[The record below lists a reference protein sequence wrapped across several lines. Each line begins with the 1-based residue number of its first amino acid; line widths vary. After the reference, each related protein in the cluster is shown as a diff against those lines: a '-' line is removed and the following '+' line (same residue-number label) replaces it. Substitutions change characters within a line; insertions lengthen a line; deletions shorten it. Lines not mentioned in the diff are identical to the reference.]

1 MGLLLKFAVWLV
13 YRAVRLL
20 FVLALVGA
28 VVSYVGYRITR
39 SGGGQPARSAAAPS
53 GDGPESADAAESA
66 PEASQAGDGSAAA
79 GGFSDGVVAPRE
91 GWSVADYSPAI
102 RNAGAYSPEG
112 RELQAEQ
119 GLLVQR
125 ERWDRHI
132 ERLASGGATDEEVAL
147 ARDAAE
153 RNLAEMARQGELR
166 VKRARHGRSWSPP
179 PPDPVEQKR
188 ASIERS
194 RQKREASWDRWIER
208 KEASGM
214 PADRLAEEIAW
225 VERRKA
231 EDRDREDRELAE
243 LEERM
248 RRRAAGGAPAAE
260 GPGYNP

>member
-13 YRAVRLL
+13 YRAFRIF
-20 FVLALVGA
+20 FVLGLLGA

-39 SGGGQPARSAAAPS
+39 GGGGQPAREAAAPS
-53 GDGPESADAAESA
+53 GDD
-66 PEASQAGDGSAAA
+66 SAAV
-79 GGFSDGVVAPRE
+79 DGVVAVKE
-91 GWSVADYSPAI
+91 GWSAADYAAAGRNADAYSPA
-102 RNAGAYSPEG
+102 G
-112 RELQAEQ
+112 RELTAEH
-119 GLLVQR
+119 GILVQR

-132 ERLASGGATDEEVAL
+132 DRLASSGATDEEVAL

-166 VKRARHGRSWSPP
+166 VQKARHGLFWTPP

-188 ASIERS
+188 ESIERM
-194 RQKREASWDRWIER
+194 RLKREASWDRWIAR

-248 RRRAAGGAPAAE
+248 RRRAGEGVPPAEA
-260 GPGYNP
+260 PGYNP